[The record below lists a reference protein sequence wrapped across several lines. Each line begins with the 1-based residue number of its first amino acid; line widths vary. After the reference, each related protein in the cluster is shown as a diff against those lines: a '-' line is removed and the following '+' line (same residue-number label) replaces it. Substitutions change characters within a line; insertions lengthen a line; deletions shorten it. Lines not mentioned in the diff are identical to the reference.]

1 MAAEIITE
9 RTTIEQVLAA
19 IPQQPPFRFIDDIV
33 ELSDDHIVGR
43 YTFRTDEF
51 FYAGHFP
58 GRPVTPGVILLEAMA
73 QTGVVAL
80 GIYNAM
86 KAGGNL
92 NLVTLFTDAEV
103 EYNAMVLPGETV
115 TIKGQKLFL
124 RRGKIRSKV
133 EMFKA
138 DGSLAATGALSGM
151 GVTI

>member
-1 MAAEIITE
+1 MAAETVTE
-9 RTTIEQVLAA
+9 RSVIEQVLAA
-19 IPQQPPFRFIDDIV
+19 IPQQTPFRFIDDII

-80 GIYNAM
+80 GIYNAL

-138 DGSLAATGALSGM
+138 DGTLAATGALSGM

>member
-1 MAAEIITE
+1 MAAEIVTE
-9 RTTIEQVLAA
+9 RTTIDQVLAA

-138 DGSLAATGALSGM
+138 DGSLAATGSLSGM